1 MKTTQTAADLA
12 REKLDAMLTA
22 GVIAPG
28 DKLPAERPL
37 TEQLGVNR
45 MSLRRALLST
55 ENDGK
60 IFRKTAADGS
70 LPCRFSITTRNP
82 ASFNQAAKA
91 QGRVP
96 SWEYTDKLTVTDAPA
111 EITGKFGLAA
121 GDAVYLITGGHWT
134 GIKCSGT
141 RPILTRLP
149 VRILPQNWITTLSRQ
164 SGKKNTISP
173 PRLPDWH
180 SNRPDAGNRQ

>member
-45 MSLRRALLST
+45 MSLRRHCSAWRMT
-55 ENDGK
+55 EKSSAKPQRMVRCPAGFQLQPE
-60 IFRKTAADGS
+60 I
-70 LPCRFSITTRNP
+70 P

-121 GDAVYLITGGHWT
+121 GDAVYLITGGGT
-134 GIKCSGT
+134 G
-141 RPILTRLP
+141 R
-149 VRILPQNWITTLSRQ
+149 
-164 SGKKNTISP
+164 
-173 PRLPDWH
+173 
-180 SNRPDAGNRQ
+180 A